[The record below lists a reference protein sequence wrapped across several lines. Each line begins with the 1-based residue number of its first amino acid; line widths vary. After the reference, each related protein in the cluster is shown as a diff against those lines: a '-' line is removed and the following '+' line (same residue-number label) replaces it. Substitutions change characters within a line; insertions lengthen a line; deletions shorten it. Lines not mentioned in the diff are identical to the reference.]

1 VLTSDGTSRR
11 VLIGYTIAY
20 QVVTETRYIEGQ
32 GRYALA
38 EMVGRGGFATVWRAR
53 SLKGILRGKDVA
65 VKVIPVYSVGERSR
79 ALREGQIAEGLRH
92 KNIVETL
99 EVIPGDHEV
108 YLVTEYVNG
117 MPLDEAAKSYSVD
130 EIVNSLTQVLEA
142 LVYAH
147 AQGIIHRDIKPQNAL
162 VDARGRVK
170 LTDFGVA
177 FRAGDTR
184 LTRVGFAVGT
194 PGYIAPEILDG
205 ADPTA
210 LTDIY
215 AVGATARTLLAHQP
229 YEPTP
234 RLKEFV
240 DRATSPNPAHR
251 PQSAWAAVKLL
262 TGRKAP
268 RGSVSPSL
276 REGTERL
283 PEGLKDG
290 ALRLVNGV
298 AAGWLGYLLAAQILD
313 GAQAAGVAAG
323 LGVLAYLLPRLGALG
338 VIVALAVMLIT
349 NGAGLGLSAVVP
361 VLGGIWVMGAGSAN
375 ADVKKLPLGPALAV
389 PLALLFGLG
398 TVVGSALVAA
408 VPFLFGALM
417 RPLGACLSAAV
428 AGFTL
433 ICYDLTVRDGSF
445 VDGSPFAQLPYSGA
459 RLDVL
464 PLTSGVGLVLDY
476 AQGYVQYFPRLPLL
490 VLLWA
495 AMAGAVALG
504 EWSGKWV
511 VGLAVAVAGGA
522 LGYAMLVSQ
531 KAPPGTLVSDMISL
545 GLAAIIYGV
554 LRYLAMRVRE

>member
-1 VLTSDGTSRR
+1 MLNC
-11 VLIGYTIAY
+11 YKIAY

-65 VKVIPVYSVGERSR
+65 VKVIPVYSAGERSR

-99 EVIPGDHEV
+99 EVIPGDHEI

-117 MPLDEAAKSYSVD
+117 MPLDEAAKSYSVE
-130 EIVNSLTQVLEA
+130 EIVNSLTQILEA

-194 PGYIAPEILDG
+194 PGYIAPEVLDG

-210 LTDIY
+210 LTDLY

-268 RGSVSPSL
+268 RGSVSPAL

-290 ALRLVNGV
+290 ALRLLNGV
-298 AAGWLGYLLAAQILD
+298 AAGWLGYLLAAQILPD

-338 VIVALAVMLIT
+338 VVVALAVLLIRSNASLAFST
-349 NGAGLGLSAVVP
+349 VVP
-361 VLGGIWVMGAGSAN
+361 ILGGVWVMGAGSAN
-375 ADVKKLPLGPALAV
+375 ADIKKLPLGPAIAV
-389 PLALLFGLG
+389 PLALLLGLG
-398 TVVGSALVAA
+398 TLLGAA
-408 VPFLFGALM
+408 VPLLFGTLM
-417 RPLGACLSAAV
+417 RPVGACLSAA
-428 AGFTL
+428 AAAFTL
-433 ICYDLTVRDGSF
+433 ICYELTVRNGF
-445 VDGSPFAQLPYSGA
+445 FIDGSPYAELPYSGA

-464 PLTSGVGLVLDY
+464 PITFGVGRLLNY
-476 AQGYVQYFPRLPLL
+476 AQGYLQAFPKLPLL

-495 AMAGAVALG
+495 VMAGVVALG
-504 EWSGKWV
+504 EWTGKPF

-522 LGYAMLVSQ
+522 LGYALLVSPS
-531 KAPPGTLVSDMISL
+531 APPGTLGSDMISL

-554 LRYLAMRVRE
+554 FRYLAMRVRG

>member
-1 VLTSDGTSRR
+1 M
-11 VLIGYTIAY
+11 
-20 QVVTETRYIEGQ
+20 TETRYIEGQ

-65 VKVIPVYSVGERSR
+65 VKVIPVYNAGERSR

-99 EVIPGDHEV
+99 EVIPGDYEV

-130 EIVNSLTQVLEA
+130 EIVNSLTQILEA

-234 RLKEFV
+234 RLREFV
-240 DRATSPNPAHR
+240 DRSTSPNPAHR

-268 RGSVSPSL
+268 RGSVSPAL
-276 REGTERL
+276 REGSERL

-298 AAGWLGYLLAAQILD
+298 AAGWLGFLLAAQILD

-338 VIVALAVMLIT
+338 VIVALAVLLIRSE
-349 NGAGLGLSAVVP
+349 ASLAFSALVP

-375 ADVKKLPLGPALAV
+375 ADVRKLPLGPAIAVLLAI
-389 PLALLFGLG
+389 LGLG
-398 TVVGSALVAA
+398 TVIGSALVAA
-408 VPFLFGALM
+408 VPLLLGALM
-417 RPLGACLSAAV
+417 RPLGACLSAA
-428 AGFTL
+428 AGALTL
-433 ICYDLTVRDGSF
+433 ICYDLTVRNGFFLNDR
-445 VDGSPFAQLPYSGA
+445 PYAELPYSGA

-464 PLTSGVGLVLDY
+464 PISFGVDRLLTY
-476 AQGYVQYFPRLPLL
+476 AQGYLQYFPKLPLL
-490 VLLWA
+490 IVLWA
-495 AMAGAVALG
+495 AIAGIVALG
-504 EWSGKWV
+504 EWTGKWV
-511 VGLAVAVAGGA
+511 VGLVVAVVGGG
-522 LGYAMLVSQ
+522 LGYALLVSQ
-531 KAPPGTLVSDMISL
+531 KAPPGTLASDMISL

>member
-1 VLTSDGTSRR
+1 
-11 VLIGYTIAY
+11 
-20 QVVTETRYIEGQ
+20 VTETRYIEGQ

-65 VKVIPVYSVGERSR
+65 VKVIPVYNAGERSR

-130 EIVNSLTQVLEA
+130 EIVNSLTQILEA

-234 RLKEFV
+234 RLREFV
-240 DRATSPNPAHR
+240 DRSTSPNPAHR

-268 RGSVSPSL
+268 RGSVSPAL
-276 REGTERL
+276 REGSERL

-298 AAGWLGYLLAAQILD
+298 AAGWLGFLLAAQILD

-338 VIVALAVMLIT
+338 VIVALAVLLIRSE
-349 NGAGLGLSAVVP
+349 ASLAFSALVP

-375 ADVKKLPLGPALAV
+375 ADVRKLPLGPAIAVLLAI
-389 PLALLFGLG
+389 LGLG
-398 TVVGSALVAA
+398 TVIGSALVAA
-408 VPFLFGALM
+408 VPLLLGALM
-417 RPLGACLSAAV
+417 RPLGACLSAA
-428 AGFTL
+428 AGALTL
-433 ICYDLTVRDGSF
+433 ICYDLTVRNGFFLNDR
-445 VDGSPFAQLPYSGA
+445 PYAELPYSGA

-464 PLTSGVGLVLDY
+464 PISFGVDRLLTY
-476 AQGYVQYFPRLPLL
+476 AQGYLQYFPKLPLL
-490 VLLWA
+490 VVLWA
-495 AMAGAVALG
+495 AIAGIVALG
-504 EWSGKWV
+504 EWTGKWV
-511 VGLAVAVAGGA
+511 VGLVVAVVGGG
-522 LGYAMLVSQ
+522 LGYALLVSQ
-531 KAPPGTLVSDMISL
+531 KAPPGTLASDMISL

>member
-1 VLTSDGTSRR
+1 M
-11 VLIGYTIAY
+11 
-20 QVVTETRYIEGQ
+20 TETRYIEGQ

-53 SLKGILRGKDVA
+53 SLRGSLRGRDVA
-65 VKVIPVYSVGERSR
+65 VKVIPVYSAGERSR

-99 EVIPGDHEV
+99 EVIPGDHEI
-108 YLVTEYVNG
+108 YLVTEYVKG
-117 MPLDEAAKSYSVD
+117 MPLDEAAKAYD
-130 EIVNSLTQVLEA
+130 MGEIVDALTQILEA

-162 VDARGRVK
+162 VDSRGRVK

-229 YEPTP
+229 YEPPP
-234 RLKEFV
+234 RLREFV
-240 DRATSPNPAHR
+240 DRTTSPNPAHR

-268 RGSVSPSL
+268 SGSVSAAGLKTAYRLS
-276 REGTERL
+276 EGF
-283 PEGLKDG
+283 KDG
-290 ALRLVNGV
+290 ALRLLNGL
-298 AAGWLGYLLAAQILD
+298 AAGWLGYVLASQMLD
-313 GAQAAGVAAG
+313 GAQAAGIAAG

-338 VIVALAVMLIT
+338 VIVALAVLLIR
-349 NGAGLGLSAVVP
+349 NGTGLGFSALVP
-361 VLGGIWVMGAGSAN
+361 VLGGVWVMGVGSAN
-375 ADVKKLPLGPALAV
+375 GDVRRLPLGPALAV
-389 PLALLFGLG
+389 PLTLVAGLG
-398 TVVGSALVAA
+398 A
-408 VPFLFGALM
+408 VLGAGLPLLFGALM

-428 AGFTL
+428 SA
-433 ICYDLTVRDGSF
+433 LTVLCYELTVSDGVFSDGNSYAELPFTGAHLYAVPRSF
-445 VDGSPFAQLPYSGA
+445 GIEQILHRAQLI
-459 RLDVL
+459 VH
-464 PLTSGVGLVLDY
+464 DY
-476 AQGYVQYFPRLPLL
+476 PQLLLL

-495 AMAGAVALG
+495 AIAGVISLSEWAARPFTGLVVA
-504 EWSGKWV
+504 
-511 VGLAVAVAGGA
+511 AGGGM
-522 LGYAMLVSQ
+522 LGYALLVSP
-531 KAPPGTLVSDMISL
+531 KAPPGTLSSDMISL

-554 LRYLAMRVRE
+554 LRYLVSRARG

>member
-1 VLTSDGTSRR
+1 M
-11 VLIGYTIAY
+11 
-20 QVVTETRYIEGQ
+20 TETRYIEGQ

-65 VKVIPVYSVGERSR
+65 VKVIPVYSAGERSR

-99 EVIPGDHEV
+99 EVIPGDHEI

-117 MPLDEAAKSYSVD
+117 MPLDEAAKSYSVE
-130 EIVNSLTQVLEA
+130 EIVNSLTQILEA

-268 RGSVSPSL
+268 RGSVSPAL

-290 ALRLVNGV
+290 ALRLLNGV
-298 AAGWLGYLLAAQILD
+298 AAGWLGYLLAAQILPD

-338 VIVALAVMLIT
+338 VVVALAVLLIRSNASLAFST
-349 NGAGLGLSAVVP
+349 VVP
-361 VLGGIWVMGAGSAN
+361 ILGGVWVMGAGSAN
-375 ADVKKLPLGPALAV
+375 ADIKKLPLGPAIAV
-389 PLALLFGLG
+389 PLALLLGLG
-398 TVVGSALVAA
+398 TLLGAA
-408 VPFLFGALM
+408 VPLLFGTLM
-417 RPLGACLSAAV
+417 RPVGACLSAA
-428 AGFTL
+428 AAAFTL
-433 ICYDLTVRDGSF
+433 ICYELTVRNGF
-445 VDGSPFAQLPYSGA
+445 FIDGSPYAELPYSGA

-464 PLTSGVGLVLDY
+464 PITFGVGRLLNY
-476 AQGYVQYFPRLPLL
+476 AQGYLQAFPKLPLL

-495 AMAGAVALG
+495 VMAGVVALG
-504 EWSGKWV
+504 EWAGKPFL
-511 VGLAVAVAGGA
+511 GLAVAVAGGA
-522 LGYAMLVSQ
+522 LGYALLVSPS
-531 KAPPGTLVSDMISL
+531 APPGTLGSDMISL

-554 LRYLAMRVRE
+554 FRYLARRVRG